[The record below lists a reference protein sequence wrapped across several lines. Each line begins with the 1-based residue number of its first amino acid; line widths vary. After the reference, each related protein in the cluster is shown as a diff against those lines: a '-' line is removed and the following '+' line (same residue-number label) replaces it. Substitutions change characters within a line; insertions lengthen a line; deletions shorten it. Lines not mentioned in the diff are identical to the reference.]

1 LSIVSGGLLSKMKDI
16 TGDIVLFKRLLHDI
30 YLLLEIN
37 DINNIEILSNHL
49 KILWKENY
57 NHEIKDFTDNVF
69 VEVATLISVNK
80 EKPGN
85 NAFRYSKLLK
95 EVFGE
100 DNGLISDYYLAL
112 SVAFDN
118 EGDVDQALD
127 YAGRALLIRV
137 DCFGVLSGK
146 TAESHFILGL
156 LFLKKEH
163 LEEAKREITSSKT
176 ILCI

>member
-1 LSIVSGGLLSKMKDI
+1 MKDI
-16 TGDIVLFKRLLHDI
+16 AGNIALFKRLLHDI
-30 YLLLEIN
+30 YLLLETN
-37 DINNIEILSNHL
+37 DVSNIEILSTQL
-49 KILWKENY
+49 KQVLRENR
-57 NHEIKDFTDNVF
+57 HEISDFTDNVF

-95 EVFGE
+95 ECFGE
-100 DNGLISDYYLAL
+100 DNSLISDYCLAL

-156 LFLKKEH
+156 LFLKKDH
-163 LEEAKREITSSKT
+163 LEEARREIISS
-176 ILCI
+176 